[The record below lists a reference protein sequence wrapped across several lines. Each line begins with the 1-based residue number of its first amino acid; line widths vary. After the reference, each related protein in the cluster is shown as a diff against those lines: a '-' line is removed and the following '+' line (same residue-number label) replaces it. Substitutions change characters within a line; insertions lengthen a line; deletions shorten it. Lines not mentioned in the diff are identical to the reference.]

1 MVQSHLMDIR
11 NVNAVWN
18 RDEIITGY
26 FFSRLLVLIFRE
38 KLQCEKQLGFMAQ
51 FGVNNS
57 VM

>member
-1 MVQSHLMDIR
+1 MQYGTEMKSLQDI
-11 NVNAVWN
+11 
-18 RDEIITGY
+18 